1 MKKEI
6 RDKRKK
12 LLKESLRLRDL
23 ANETPGEKGFEIRD
37 NQNDVY
43 HKWKFYDGI
52 IKADDKIN
60 RKH

>member
-23 ANETPGEKGFEIRD
+23 ANENSGDKGFQIRD
-37 NQNDVY
+37 KHDVIY
-43 HKWKFYDGI
+43 KKWKFYDSI
-52 IKADDKIN
+52 IKANDKIN